1 MDGGV
6 TVRNSPPTRAARACG
21 IFFATLKREL
31 DGLDGRLSTTEVRQ
45 SVFMYIETYYN
56 QEQEAEDNQLEQR
69 FSDR

>member
-1 MDGGV
+1 M
-6 TVRNSPPTRAARACG
+6 RNL
-21 IFFATLKREL
+21 FATLRREL
-31 DGLDGRLSTTEVRQ
+31 DGLDGRLSTTEVLQ